1 MIEYIKKNYG
11 YYVCSDSLFDY
22 WMIDG
27 LLYPTMHKYL
37 ERDCGYRFEIEN
49 DFCYPYS
56 LGGLS
61 PEETKRFLMP
71 FVYS

>member
-1 MIEYIKKNYG
+1 MIEYIKKTYG

-37 ERDCGYRFEIEN
+37 EKDYGYRFQIED

-56 LGGLS
+56 LGRLT
-61 PEETKRFLMP
+61 PEITKHILVS
-71 FVYS
+71 FVL